1 MENLRSNDL
10 FSARTQDLLNSY
22 SSKKN
27 EAKAKETD
35 GAKNYDEVF
44 ARISQQ
50 TSERINKLKS
60 TMKPEQLAK
69 LDLQNKYA
77 QALSPAN
84 VETKTYTTPVDEV
97 ETDTETAEENTTA
110 AAATTASTT
119 AATASETKTQISR
132 YKERIEEMAVKR
144 NVSAK
149 FKDRDIDAEI
159 DALIAKKLTGANGES
174 LSIRSDLPTVIKNYE
189 VKQGDTL
196 AGISKN
202 FYKDAFMFKNIS
214 TVNEVKA
221 PYKLNEGQNLRIVF
235 HQVQAGENDT
245 LDSIAEKYTQNKIS
259 PKALAKLNEKSEIN
273 PGDTLLIPVQ
283 FTVNQ
288 AGTAAAAAGETD
300 DMAETLNDTIETAET
315 AGNSEPVK
323 RFHLSRNTSDASLE
337 ETKRQIEKYA
347 SQIERLNF

>member
-22 SSKKN
+22 SSKKK
-27 EAKAKETD
+27 EAQAKETD

-50 TSERINKLKS
+50 TSDRINKLKS

-69 LDLQNKYA
+69 LNLQNKYA
-77 QALSPAN
+77 QALIPAN
-84 VETKTYTTPVDEV
+84 VETKAYTSPVDNLENG
-97 ETDTETAEENTTA
+97 TETAEENTTA

-119 AATASETKTQISR
+119 ASETKNQVSR

-221 PYKLNEGQNLRIVF
+221 PYKLSEGQNLRIVF

-300 DMAETLNDTIETAET
+300 DMAETLNDAIETAEK
-315 AGNSEPVK
+315 SEPVK
-323 RFHLSRNTSDASLE
+323 RFHLSRNTSEASLE

>member
-22 SSKKN
+22 SSKKK
-27 EAKAKETD
+27 EAQAKETD

-50 TSERINKLKS
+50 TSERINRLKS

-69 LDLQNKYA
+69 LNLQNKYA
-77 QALSPAN
+77 QALIPAN

-97 ETDTETAEENTTA
+97 ENDMETETAEDNKTA
-110 AAATTASTT
+110 AAATTAATA
-119 AATASETKTQISR
+119 AATAPETKTQVSR

-221 PYKLNEGQNLRIVF
+221 PYKLSEGQNLRIVF

-288 AGTAAAAAGETD
+288 TGTAAAAKIDDTTD
-300 DMAETLNDTIETAET
+300 ALNDTTETAET
-315 AGNSEPVK
+315 AEKSETVK

>member
-22 SSKKN
+22 SSKKK
-27 EAKAKETD
+27 EAQAKETD

-60 TMKPEQLAK
+60 TMKPEQLAN
-69 LDLQNKYA
+69 LNLQNKYA
-77 QALSPAN
+77 QALIPAG

-97 ETDTETAEENTTA
+97 ENDTETETAEENTTA
-110 AAATTASTT
+110 AAASTT
-119 AATASETKTQISR
+119 AATASEAKTQVSR
-132 YKERIEEMAVKR
+132 YKERLEEMAVKR

-149 FKDRDIDAEI
+149 FKDRDVDAEI

-235 HQVQAGENDT
+235 HQVRAGENDT

-288 AGTAAAAAGETD
+288 AGTAAAAAGETEA
-300 DMAETLNDTIETAET
+300 AETLNKSAETAEKPET
-315 AGNSEPVK
+315 VK